1 MNMSNF
7 NEAIQPI
14 FDKLDM
20 NVFDFKYNEEN
31 KCLISQESFMNPEDP
46 DDPLEY
52 CIIIRLKDGA
62 VISGCSDGL
71 EFFEDKILGYMS
83 YKNNKW
89 ILESMR

>member
-31 KCLISQESFMNPEDP
+31 GIDFQK
-46 DDPLEY
+46 
-52 CIIIRLKDGA
+52 
-62 VISGCSDGL
+62 
-71 EFFEDKILGYMS
+71 
-83 YKNNKW
+83 
-89 ILESMR
+89 